1 LIQIVNRLVE
11 HANATP
17 AQLAHLHLFVAQ
29 GTQYYRYNPTAN
41 GNDGTTYDEKNWE
54 KVYNFPLTDEQ
65 VAKITKAIEESA
77 KELDLWEEDKLKE
90 GDEIIENRLSQVTFS
105 ALGQKA
111 DTDVKYAWD
120 PDCKKREKIVA
131 KAKEKAP
138 EFEGHKFHKATQDEL
153 KANDVPIIPDG
164 TGSNKIG
171 SVKWELG
178 DNYPWIEY
186 AYADKSEH
194 KFIKD
199 YVLGNVFRP
208 DKDGDL
214 EINIIDRERSVY
226 NRIYSL
232 YNKQLDWAWIER
244 AVYNNYRRTCYNK
257 AGNSIF
263 KKEWDI
269 TKSASDWK
277 KYLGNTTH
285 ILYSKFG
292 KERFYYHF
300 AFCGNK
306 FRIVKVLFTIEQDND
321 IVFERACMDYAL
333 GNFFIS
339 KKDAKRSLMFQK
351 IKTFFK
357 YDEI

>member
-1 LIQIVNRLVE
+1 MDNNEFKIGDIIKISNPILKKHKKFLNMVGKIISLSDTNI
-11 HANATP
+11 P
-17 AQLAHLHLFVAQ
+17 ALDVI
-29 GTQYYRYNPTAN
+29 PTAFIKFPYNVN
-41 GNDGTTYDEKNWE
+41 GDFEFLIE
-54 KVYNFPLTDEQ
+54 EIELTDRKNYNEP
-65 VAKITKAIEESA
+65 EP
-77 KELDLWEEDKLKE
+77 
-90 GDEIIENRLSQVTFS
+90 
-105 ALGQKA
+105 
-111 DTDVKYAWD
+111 VK
-120 PDCKKREKIVA
+120 K
-131 KAKEKAP
+131 P

-178 DNYPWIEY
+178 DNYPWTEY

-208 DKDGDL
+208 DKDGDP
-214 EINIIDRERSVY
+214 EINIDRERSVY

-244 AVYNNYRRTCYNK
+244 KVYNNHRRTCYDK
-257 AGNSIF
+257 AGNLTF

-277 KYLGNTTH
+277 NYLGNTKH

-306 FRIVKVLFTIEQDND
+306 FRIVKVLFPIEQDND
-321 IVFERACMDYAL
+321 VIFERACMDYAI

-357 YDEI
+357 YDEV

>member
-1 LIQIVNRLVE
+1 MAKFTLEPNMVVKV
-11 HANATP
+11 T
-17 AQLAHLHLFVAQ
+17 
-29 GTQYYRYNPTAN
+29 NPILEKHKKFLNMVGVVRSIA
-41 GNDGTTYDEKNWE
+41 DVDEKDLDVIATAFVDFE
-54 KVYNFPLTDEQ
+54 YNKKCSFEFLLEELAVIGIKDG
-65 VAKITKAIEESA
+65 VNNSTKNES
-77 KELDLWEEDKLKE
+77 KTP
-90 GDEIIENRLSQVTFS
+90 V
-105 ALGQKA
+105 
-111 DTDVKYAWD
+111 
-120 PDCKKREKIVA
+120 
-131 KAKEKAP
+131 
-138 EFEGHKFHKATQDEL
+138 FEGHKFHKATQDEL

-208 DKDGDL
+208 NKEGDP
-214 EINIIDRERSVY
+214 EINIDRERSVY

-244 AVYNNYRRTCYNK
+244 NVYNNHRRTCYDK
-257 AGNSIF
+257 DGNLTF
-263 KKEWDI
+263 KKEWNI

-277 KYLGNTTH
+277 NYLGNTKH

-292 KERFYYHF
+292 KDRFYYHF

-306 FRIVKVLFTIEQDND
+306 FRIVKVLFPIEQDND
-321 IVFERACMDYAL
+321 IIFERACMDYAL

-357 YDEI
+357 YDEV

>member
-1 LIQIVNRLVE
+1 MAEKIIDPNMIVKVTNPILQKHKKFLNMVGVVRSVTDIDGDDLDVIQTAFID
-11 HANATP
+11 
-17 AQLAHLHLFVAQ
+17 FK
-29 GTQYYRYNPTAN
+29 YNPKCSFEFLLEELEPAS
-41 GNDGTTYDEKNWE
+41 EKDIGSEYVLINPDSSKKE
-54 KVYNFPLTDEQ
+54 KV
-65 VAKITKAIEESA
+65 
-77 KELDLWEEDKLKE
+77 
-90 GDEIIENRLSQVTFS
+90 
-105 ALGQKA
+105 
-111 DTDVKYAWD
+111 
-120 PDCKKREKIVA
+120 
-131 KAKEKAP
+131 P

-164 TGSNKIG
+164 TGSNNIR
-171 SVKWELG
+171 SVKWNLG
-178 DNYPWIEY
+178 DNYPWVEQK
-186 AYADKSEH
+186 YADKSDH
-194 KFIKD
+194 AFIKD

-208 DKDGDL
+208 YKEGDP
-214 EINIIDRERSVY
+214 EINFDRERSVY

-244 AVYNNYRRTCYNK
+244 KVYNNHRRTCYAKANNLTFNK
-257 AGNSIF
+257 D
-263 KKEWDI
+263 WDI

-277 KYLGNTTH
+277 TKLGNSKN

-292 KERFYYHF
+292 KDRYYYHF

-306 FRIVKVLFTIEQDND
+306 FRIVKVLFPIERDND
-321 IVFERACMDYAL
+321 IIFERACMDYAI